1 MGCPTLRS
9 PISNLKWRIAVC
21 GAVLLGGVCPASA
34 QYEIELRA
42 KARLFPDAP
51 VGIEALKSLAVGD
64 ARHYYVLTARGTTIF
79 VYDAAGKLLKQFPPP
94 VPAGQRPPKDAET
107 PLPLARSPSARIS
120 SSAKPG
126 ETLLQYGE
134 DLDVGCPR
142 LPGEKADTAAAC
154 FLYVA
159 DRGANAIKALSLDG
173 ALVRTIPV
181 TAPTSVVA
189 LAEGE
194 VAVAT
199 MRNSRLVAVFDRDGK
214 LAREFGVPAE
224 IAETADLNR
233 FLNIGRLATDAASYL
248 YYSFSYIPDPTVRKY
263 DRFGYAAM
271 EMELTTL
278 DSVATSQSR
287 RREISR
293 LDEEGARAAAFK
305 PGVGAIAVDA
315 DTQEFWLGV
324 GGLLMHFAA
333 DGTRVGLYRLFTT
346 EGARIEPSAILV
358 EPDRL
363 LIASDT
369 LGIFEFAYPE
379 RSRTARPA
387 KRP

>member
-1 MGCPTLRS
+1 MYNSNVRWCPTLRS

-21 GAVLLGGVCPASA
+21 AAVLLGGVCPASA

-64 ARHYYVLTARGTTIF
+64 ARHYYVLTARGTTIL
-79 VYDAAGKLLKQFPPP
+79 VYDAAGKLLQQFPPP
-94 VPAGQRPPKDAET
+94 LPVGQRPPKPEY
-107 PLPLARSPSARIS
+107 
-120 SSAKPG
+120 G
-126 ETLLQYGE
+126 LLQYSE
-134 DLDVGCPR
+134 DFDIGCPK
-142 LPGEKADTAAAC
+142 LPGEKADPAAAC

-159 DRGANAIKALSLDG
+159 DRGANAIKVLSLDG

-181 TAPTSVVA
+181 TAPTSVAA

-194 VAVAT
+194 IAVAT

-224 IAETADLNR
+224 IADTPELNR
-233 FLNIGRLATDAASYL
+233 FLNSGRLASDAASYL

-271 EMELTTL
+271 EMELTSL

-287 RREISR
+287 WREISR

-333 DGTRVGLYRLFTT
+333 DGTRVGLYRLFTAQ
-346 EGARIEPSAILV
+346 GARIESSAILV
-358 EPDRL
+358 ESDRL
-363 LIASDT
+363 LVASDT
-369 LGIFEFAYPE
+369 LGVFEFARPE
-379 RSRTARPA
+379 RSRPARPA
-387 KRP
+387 KRRR